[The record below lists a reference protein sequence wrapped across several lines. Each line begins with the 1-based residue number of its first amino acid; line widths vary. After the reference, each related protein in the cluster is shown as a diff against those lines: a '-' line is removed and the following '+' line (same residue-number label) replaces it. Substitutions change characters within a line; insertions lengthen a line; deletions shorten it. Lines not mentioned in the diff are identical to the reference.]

1 MATVDLSSFTI
12 TVEDS
17 TPIFKTR
24 TESRTDISI
33 YQTIQ
38 KEDVLEAVA
47 HRDSSYQASFNR
59 CTSTGCSDY
68 TKGFNYIPSCGE
80 CEQPL
85 FTPFTDAVYTCLAD
99 VLLQRID
106 YDIDNLISEDR
117 DPNYGGG
124 MPVVDNDVIT
134 GTTQY
139 YYSDAYIEY
148 KKYVDV
154 LDPNIYGE
162 YGWKDFPGSSG
173 EVSYNKFFAM
183 SGFWLGFEPCHGAN
197 RLYQCAVSCE
207 NGEVVGC
214 WQVGDIQRETG
225 QNPLSLYGEVQFGSV
240 WSFNGFE
247 AGTPTTKYYQIYDPA
262 QIIASGL
269 RLNKQQIVPLNPTLP
284 INNFNP
290 ISLSEQTGYANCQ
303 TIRSS
308 IDFGDADFLRESN
321 CLSSSNKRDNDL
333 RCTTCDPESYKPN
346 RAIDKFLKFADITR
360 NIDRPD
366 SYYEEIR
373 RTPTES
379 IPKSEFQKLK
389 FSIVGDITG
398 KILTDGIDCYF
409 PKSVTDETPGKFIL
423 GGATTAT
430 KEKGFKQATY
440 TDLGLSPY
448 YKYDDCIL
456 CLEAK
461 ANARFE
467 TVTGAV
473 NDISLVSPFYDKCG
487 IDFSG
492 GTERLKYNIDC
503 NCVRCGDVYITGAPR
518 YQQASNSWG
527 YEPWA
532 TDASSFKNIPQK
544 NKVTAIVDGKPQII
558 DDPDC
563 VPSDE
568 QDPVLNPYYPYAKTK
583 TPSCWDYNSGE
594 YRRIWHFWDKS
605 KTFTD
610 FQFRY
615 LPDNLEQYTR
625 NTLWSGCGGLRGGDR
640 AIVPFGITC
649 YEKLRERQNASGE
662 RVVLPS
668 LSIVTGV
675 KYAAINEYTT
685 GEVDAGVLPVDTL
698 GRSGPRSYLYYSRR
712 ATTSYLPC
720 DNTNLGTFLGTYK
733 CSCEWLP
740 CMDEVMIAVVPIKYG
755 SDASTHY
762 YQCQN
767 LNAATAAFPGVFE
780 MHLEGDKLMGEEAR
794 SINTLFPLVGP
805 NNYTDGIITYPGIR
819 VGLDWDSNTN
829 PNLGPVNPEDQKGV
843 GGANAY
849 KLQSNYHNTYY
860 LDYIEPTYFWNRPI
874 TYLNVPGIMKSHSG
888 RTSADGTYFR
898 LQRLHDA
905 YHINCSSKTVSGT
918 VIWGEFGYIPN
929 TTNTL
934 FPSLE
939 SSLPPIRGPVVPNT
953 VGPNADDRGRT

>member
-1 MATVDLSSFTI
+1 MPTVDLSSFTVTI
-12 TVEDS
+12 EDS
-17 TPIFKTR
+17 TPVFKVR

-38 KEDVLEAVA
+38 KEDILEAVA

-68 TKGFNYIPSCGE
+68 TKGFNYVSSCGE

-85 FTPFTDAVYTCLAD
+85 FTPFTDSAYTCLAD
-99 VLLQRID
+99 VLLQRIN
-106 YDIDNLISEDR
+106 YDIVNLISEDR
-117 DPNYGGG
+117 DVNYGGG
-124 MPVVDNDVIT
+124 MPVVDNDVVT

-148 KKYVDV
+148 KKYIDV

-197 RLYQCAVSCE
+197 KLYQCAVSCE

-225 QNPLSLYGEVQFGSV
+225 DNPLSVYGEVQFGSV
-240 WSFNGFE
+240 WSFYGFE
-247 AGTPTTKYYQIYDPA
+247 SGTPSTKFYQIYDPA

-269 RLNKQQIVPLNPTLP
+269 RLNKQQIIPLNPTLP

-290 ISLSEQTGYANCQ
+290 VSLTEQLGFTNCK
-303 TIRSS
+303 TNRTS
-308 IDFGDADFLRESN
+308 IDFGDSDFLRETN
-321 CLSSSNKRDNDL
+321 CLSSSNKRNNDL
-333 RCTTCDPESYKPN
+333 RCTTCNADSYKPN
-346 RAIDKFLKFADITR
+346 RAIDKFLKFADISR
-360 NIDRPD
+360 NIERPD
-366 SYYEEIR
+366 SFYEQIK

-379 IPKSEFQKLK
+379 IPKSEFEKLK
-389 FSIVGDITG
+389 FSIVGNITG
-398 KILTDGIDCYF
+398 KVFTDGIDCYF
-409 PKSVTDETPGKFIL
+409 PKTIVDDTPGKFIL

-430 KEKGFKQATY
+430 KEKGFKQSTY
-440 TDLGLSPY
+440 TDLGLSAY
-448 YKYDDCIL
+448 YVYDDCIL

-461 ANARFE
+461 ANAKFE
-467 TVTGAV
+467 TVTTAI
-473 NDISLVSPFYDKCG
+473 NNISLVSPFYDKCG

-503 NCVRCGDVYITGAPR
+503 NCVRCGDIYITGAPR
-518 YQQASNSWG
+518 YLQSTNSWG

-532 TDASSFKNIPQK
+532 TDASLFSNMPAK
-544 NKVTAIVDGKPQII
+544 NKITAIVDGKPKII

-568 QDPVLNPYYPYAKTK
+568 QDPELNPYYPYAKIK
-583 TPSCWDYNSGE
+583 TPSCWNYNSGE

-615 LPDNLEQYTR
+615 LPDNLTQFTR

-640 AIVPFGITC
+640 AVVPFGITC
-649 YEKLRERQNASGE
+649 YEKLTEKQDSNGNRIVA
-662 RVVLPS
+662 PT

-685 GEVDAGVLPVDTL
+685 GEEGVLPIDTF
-698 GRSGPRSYLYYSRR
+698 GGTGPRSYLYYSRR

-720 DNTNLGTFLGTYK
+720 DSTNTGQFLGTYR

-740 CMDEVMIAVVPIKYG
+740 CMDEVMLAVVPIKYG
-755 SDASTHY
+755 SDSTTHY
-762 YQCQN
+762 KQCQN
-767 LNAATAAFPGVFE
+767 LSAATAAFPSVFE
-780 MHLEGDKLMGEEAR
+780 LQLDGSKSIANTAA
-794 SINTLFPLVGP
+794 SINSLFPLIGP
-805 NNYTDGIITYPGIR
+805 NDYTNGIITYPSIR

-829 PNLGPVNPEDQKGV
+829 AKLGPIDPDEPNGV
-843 GGANAY
+843 GGASAY
-849 KLQSNYHNTYY
+849 KLQSNYYNTYY
-860 LDYIEPTYFWNRPI
+860 IDYIEPTYFWNRPI
-874 TYLNVPGIMKSHSG
+874 SYLNIPGIMKSNSDSTGFHN
-888 RTSADGTYFR
+888 TYFR

-905 YHINCSSKTVSGT
+905 YHINCSSKNVGGT
-918 VIWGEFGYIPN
+918 VIWGEFGYIPAS
-929 TTNTL
+929 TNTL
-934 FPSLE
+934 FPSLTPTLE
-939 SSLPPIRGPVVPNT
+939 DLTGPIVPT
-953 VGPNADDRGRT
+953 VVGPNAVDRGRT